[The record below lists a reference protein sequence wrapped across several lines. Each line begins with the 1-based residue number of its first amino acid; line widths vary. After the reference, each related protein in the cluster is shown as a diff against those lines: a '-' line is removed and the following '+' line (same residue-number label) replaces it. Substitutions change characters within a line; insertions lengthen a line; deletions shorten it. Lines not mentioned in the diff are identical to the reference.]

1 MHKSLIALVFFVMSI
16 SAVRGQVDAALTK
29 RLNIV
34 MASTEKSDFS
44 TILDYTYPKLFKLIP
59 RDQMLEA
66 SKGALDNELFVVSVD
81 SLSIVKIFPVFVV
94 EEESFAKVKLAMRM
108 KMKFKEA
115 VDTSDADNI
124 NQRKQ
129 IATMM
134 ESQFGEGNVRYDRLS
149 DALIIKQVANH
160 VAIKIKEDHQW
171 YFVNF
176 DEDNPTILN
185 YLFSKPVIEKLAT
198 YK

>member
-1 MHKSLIALVFFVMSI
+1 MHKTFIALVFFVMSI
-16 SAVRGQVDAALTK
+16 SVVNGQVDPALTK
-29 RLNIV
+29 RLNTVI
-34 MASTEKSDFS
+34 ASTEKSDFS
-44 TILDYTYPKLFKLIP
+44 TLLDYTYPKLFKLIP
-59 RDQMLEA
+59 RESMLEA
-66 SKGALDNELFVVSVD
+66 SKGALDNELFVVSID
-81 SLSIVKIFPVFVV
+81 SIAINKIFPVFVV
-94 EEESFAKVKLAMRM
+94 GEESFAKVKLAMRM

-115 VDTSDADNI
+115 LDTTNADNI
-124 NQRKQ
+124 SQREQ

-134 ESQFGEGNVRYDRLS
+134 ESKFGEGNARYDKSS
-149 DALIIKQVANH
+149 DALIINQVANH
-160 VAIKIKEDHQW
+160 VAIKIKEDHKW